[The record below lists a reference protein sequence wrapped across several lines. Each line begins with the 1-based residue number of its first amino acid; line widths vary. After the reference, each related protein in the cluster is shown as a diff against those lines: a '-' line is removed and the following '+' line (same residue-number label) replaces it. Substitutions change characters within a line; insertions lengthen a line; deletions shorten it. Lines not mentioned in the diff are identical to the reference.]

1 MSSCK
6 WVSTYMSSIFKSFKT
21 YAESWKVV
29 DVTKFEED
37 DVQEISQ
44 AEVIES
50 EFGYSVCFTL
60 RSGGKKYIP
69 LEKESP
75 AGLGDII
82 DVRKATII
90 TLAKQGRENIHRIRI

>member
-1 MSSCK
+1 
-6 WVSTYMSSIFKSFKT
+6 MSSIFKSLKY

-29 DVTKFEED
+29 NVTKFEED
-37 DVQEISQ
+37 DIQEISQ

-69 LEKESP
+69 LEKESS

-90 TLAKQGRENIHRIRI
+90 TLAMQGRENIYRIRI

>member
-1 MSSCK
+1 MSN
-6 WVSTYMSSIFKSFKT
+6 IFKSFKV

-29 DVTKFEED
+29 DTTKFEED

-60 RSGGKKYIP
+60 KSGGKKYIP
-69 LEKESP
+69 LEKDSP

-90 TLAKQGRENIHRIRI
+90 TLAKQGRENIHRIRV

>member
-1 MSSCK
+1 MSN
-6 WVSTYMSSIFKSFKT
+6 IFKSFKV

-29 DVTKFEED
+29 DTTKFEED

-60 RSGGKKYIP
+60 KSGGKKYIP
-69 LEKESP
+69 LEKDSP

-90 TLAKQGRENIHRIRI
+90 TLAKTGKENIHRIRI

>member
-6 WVSTYMSSIFKSFKT
+6 WVSTYMSSIFKSLKS

-37 DVQEISQ
+37 DIQEISQ

-50 EFGYSVCFTL
+50 EFGYSVCFIL
-60 RSGGKKYIP
+60 KSGGKKYIP
-69 LEKESP
+69 LEKESS